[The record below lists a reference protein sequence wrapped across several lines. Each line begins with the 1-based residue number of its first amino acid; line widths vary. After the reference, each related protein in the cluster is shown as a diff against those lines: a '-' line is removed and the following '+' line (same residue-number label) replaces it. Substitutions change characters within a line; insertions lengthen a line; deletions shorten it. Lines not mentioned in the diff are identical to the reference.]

1 MKQMYS
7 RVSHGVVFCSGCG
20 VDRDDR
26 SCITDASSAPCCSV
40 HTGFTGWLNE
50 IECGCWIAGRGELL
64 SAVPM
69 CIVVRGRLSQLA
81 SRSLATLYSYL
92 TIVTHKKHNNKD
104 RFQFCLTV
112 LYLFQRLTTNG
123 SHLSTCGLACP
134 PLVTG
139 QFRRIRPSASDW
151 FQCTLTSV
159 KN

>member
-50 IECGCWIAGRGELL
+50 IECGCWIGWRGELL

-92 TIVTHKKHNNKD
+92 TIVTHKKHDIKIA
-104 RFQFCLTV
+104 FSFVLQFYTCL
-112 LYLFQRLTTNG
+112 R
-123 SHLSTCGLACP
+123 GLQQTGPISRPAVSLAH
-134 PLVTG
+134 PLLRG
-139 QFRRIRPSASDW
+139 NFASD
-151 FQCTLTSV
+151 
-159 KN
+159 